1 MDGTLI
7 DSEPF
12 WIEAEQA
19 LAARFGVEWTHAD
32 GMTLVGNPLSDS
44 AQILQ
49 ARGIDLPEREII
61 DTMIDSVTAAVQEAM
76 PWMPDAKRLLDEV
89 HAAGMRCALVTMSQG
104 RFVEAFLAVAGHYFE
119 VVVSG
124 EHVSKGK
131 PDPEAYLRA
140 AELLGADPTDCVAIE
155 DSPAGTTSA
164 HRAGAKTIAVK
175 RYADLPDLPG
185 LTRLTTLDGFGLDD
199 LRAVASGEV
208 VSHPGA

>member
-44 AQILQ
+44 AQILR
-49 ARGIDLPEREII
+49 ARGIDLPDQEII
-61 DTMIDSVTAAVQEAM
+61 DTMIDSVTASVHEAM
-76 PWMPDAKRLLDEV
+76 PWMPDAKRLLDDV
-89 HAAGMRCALVTMSQG
+89 HAAGIRCALVTMSQG
-104 RFVEAFLAVAGHYFE
+104 RFVEAFLAVAGEYFE

-124 EHVSKGK
+124 EDVARGK

-140 AELLGADPTDCVAIE
+140 AELMGVDARDCVAIE
-155 DSPAGTTSA
+155 DSPAGATSA
-164 HRAGAKTIAVK
+164 YRAGATTIAVK
-175 RYADLPDLPG
+175 RYADLPHLPG
-185 LTRLTTLDGFGLDD
+185 ITYVED
-199 LRAVASGEV
+199 LQAMSVGQLRTIASTQP
-208 VSHPGA
+208 SHER